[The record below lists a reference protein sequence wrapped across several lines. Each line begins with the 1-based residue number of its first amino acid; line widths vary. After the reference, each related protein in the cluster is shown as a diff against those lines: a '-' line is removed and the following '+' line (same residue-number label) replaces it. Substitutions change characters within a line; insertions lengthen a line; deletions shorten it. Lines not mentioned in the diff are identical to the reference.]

1 MHSTHKRAGMH
12 ATAEADGGEDPE
24 PHPPNDELHVLLQFV
39 HLAQHVWRSVRVD
52 TQGVPDA
59 RSRNHPVA
67 RPRVRGRLHCEA
79 VGDAD
84 GGYQEQSHHLS
95 RRSLAQVLGRPLTR
109 SLISHTRSEP
119 TRPMWGSSAGR
130 QGGTPTCRGW
140 LDHVSW
146 ARASFRS
153 VVRAATSTGMTDRG
167 PARVKLLNL
176 SLCARLPCGSSQ
188 AIAGAGCRRRHAA
201 GRDLMLGCLG

>member
-39 HLAQHVWRSVRVD
+39 HLAQHVWRSVCVD

-95 RRSLAQVLGRPLTR
+95 RRSLAQVAHTTHVGELSGATGGHTDLQGLAGPCELG
-109 SLISHTRSEP
+109 
-119 TRPMWGSSAGR
+119 
-130 QGGTPTCRGW
+130 
-140 LDHVSW
+140 
-146 ARASFRS
+146 
-153 VVRAATSTGMTDRG
+153 
-167 PARVKLLNL
+167 
-176 SLCARLPCGSSQ
+176 ARLLQVRREGRNVHRHDRPRPSSSKT
-188 AIAGAGCRRRHAA
+188 AEP
-201 GRDLMLGCLG
+201 